1 VRLRN
6 NIICF
11 GCVLG
16 AVVLLT
22 VASSRLES
30 ISSARQQMGL
40 VSNEPLENAPPSL
53 AFATV
58 AMGAFRGLVVDVLWM
73 RADKLKEQGQFFDAK
88 QLAEW
93 ITILQPRFAAVWDVL
108 AWNMAYNI
116 SVAIPASQWQE
127 RWRWVRNGYE
137 LLRDKGIEKNPRR
150 IILYRSLAWIFQHKI
165 GGVTDDCHKHYKREL
180 ALAMRA
186 LLGDVPTNEYFGR
199 LTAADK
205 TLSEIAT
212 GPALAEFISALKAAD
227 KVFEDDDE
235 FVGNYLSLRQTPD
248 RFSES
253 AFEVIDRF
261 RGTETLEKFDTFA
274 KAYRLRN
281 TWKLKPELM
290 DRLNKK
296 YGPYPSGDP
305 NDRLPLNWEQANTHA
320 IYWAELGFMT
330 AGEQE
335 EYSIDEKNTD
345 RIISH
350 ALQDLY
356 RRGNLVVYPVPGRL
370 ASVYSRPDL
379 RMFEVC
385 DHDWQKRIKKYEAF
399 EHGNPRGLR
408 DGHRNF
414 LKNAVIDFYQTGN
427 REKAGQIYLRLRKVY
442 PRDEF
447 KDDIHTWVKKRIVDE
462 IEEIK
467 IKDATELTIN
477 TLRDAYFS
485 FAIREDDEA
494 FGKERWAR
502 EIYEIYQAKY
512 SDEEWRRLDLPSFE
526 MIRFM
531 AFLDFMGD
539 RFFPEHLRNSL
550 LARIK
555 VERPQLFDRL
565 QKQKD
570 LFIQKSQQ
578 GQMQT
583 P

>member
-1 VRLRN
+1 MRFRN
-6 NIICF
+6 NIICLV
-11 GCVLG
+11 CVVG
-16 AVVLLT
+16 AAVLLT
-22 VASSRLES
+22 VASLMFES
-30 ISSARQQMGL
+30 ISTARQEMGL

-58 AMGAFRGLVVDVLWM
+58 AMGAFRGLVVDILWM

-116 SVAIPASQWQE
+116 SAAIPASQWQE

-137 LLRDKGIEKNPRR
+137 LLRDKGIKKNPRS

-180 ALAMRA
+180 GLAMRA
-186 LLGDVPTNEYFGR
+186 LLGDVPTNEYFQA
-199 LTAADK
+199 LLDAKKD
-205 TLSEIAT
+205 LSGIMAEQDIA
-212 GPALAEFISALKAAD
+212 GFIAALKTAD
-227 KVFEDDDE
+227 KVFADDDE

-253 AFEVIDRF
+253 AFEVIDSF

-274 KAYRLRN
+274 KAYQLCN
-281 TWKLKPELM
+281 TWKLEPELM
-290 DRLNKK
+290 DRLNQK

-305 NDRLPLNWEQANTHA
+305 NDRLPLNWEHANTHA
-320 IYWAELGFMT
+320 IYWAELGFMI
-330 AGEQE
+330 AGEKK

-356 RRGNLVVYPVPGRL
+356 RRGKLVIYPIPGQL
-370 ASVYSRPDL
+370 PSVYSRPDM

-385 DHDWQKRIKKYEAF
+385 DKDWAKRIKKYEAF
-399 EHGNPRGLR
+399 ERGNPKGLR

-414 LKNAVIDFYQTGN
+414 LKNAVIDFYQTGK
-427 REKAGQIYLRLRKVY
+427 RSKAGRVYLRLRKEY

-462 IEEIK
+462 VENIK
-467 IKDATELTIN
+467 IKDATELTIM

-502 EIYEIYQAKY
+502 DVYEIYQAKY

-531 AFLDFMGD
+531 AFLDFMRD
-539 RFFPEHLRNSL
+539 RFFPEHLRNGL
-550 LARIK
+550 LARIRI
-555 VERPQLFDRL
+555 ERPELFDRL

-570 LFIQKSQQ
+570 LFIQKSQS
-578 GQMQT
+578 QMQT
-583 P
+583 Q

>member
-1 VRLRN
+1 VRLRD
-6 NIICF
+6 NIICLA
-11 GCVLG
+11 CVLG

-22 VASSRLES
+22 AASLRLES
-30 ISSARQQMGL
+30 ISSAREQMGL

-93 ITILQPRFAAVWDVL
+93 ITILQPRFAAVWDIL

-116 SVAIPASQWQE
+116 SAAIPASQWQE

-186 LLGDVPTNEYFGR
+186 LLGDVPTNDYFQR
-199 LTAADK
+199 LEAADK
-205 TLSEIAT
+205 MLSGIAAD
-212 GPALAEFISALKAAD
+212 PAIVEFISALKAAD

-281 TWKLKPELM
+281 TWKLEPEFM

-305 NDRLPLNWEQANTHA
+305 NDRLPLNWEHANTHA

-356 RRGNLVVYPVPGRL
+356 RRGKLVVYPIPGQL
-370 ASVYSRPDL
+370 PSVYSRPDL

-385 DHDWQKRIKKYEAF
+385 DQDWSKRIKKYEAF
-399 EHGNPRGLR
+399 EKGNPKGLR

-414 LKNAVIDFYQTGN
+414 LKNSVIDFYQTGN
-427 REKAGQIYLRLRKVY
+427 KGKAGRVYLRLRKEY

-447 KDDIHTWVKKRIVDE
+447 KDDIHTWVKKRVVDE
-462 IEEIK
+462 IEKIK
-467 IKDATELTIN
+467 IKDATELTIM

-531 AFLDFMGD
+531 AFLDFMRD

-550 LARIK
+550 LARIR

-565 QKQKD
+565 EKQKD

-578 GQMQT
+578 GQQ
-583 P
+583 

>member
-1 VRLRN
+1 MRLD
-6 NIICF
+6 
-11 GCVLG
+11 
-16 AVVLLT
+16 
-22 VASSRLES
+22 S
-30 ISSARQQMGL
+30 ISSARQEMGL

-58 AMGAFRGLVVDVLWM
+58 AMGAFRGIVVDILWM
-73 RADKLKEQGQFFDAK
+73 RADNLKEAGQFFDAK

-93 ITILQPRFAAVWDVL
+93 ISILQPRFAAVWDVL

-116 SVAIPASQWQE
+116 SAAIPASQWQE
-127 RWRWVRNGYE
+127 RWQWVRNGYE
-137 LLRDKGIEKNPRR
+137 LLRDKGIKMNPRR
-150 IILYRSLAWIFQHKI
+150 IILYRSLAWTFQHKI

-180 ALAMRA
+180 ALSMRA
-186 LLGDVPTNEYFGR
+186 LFGEDPANEYFQR
-199 LTAADK
+199 LEAADK
-205 TLSEIAT
+205 TLLEIVRD
-212 GPALAEFISALKAAD
+212 PSIAEFISALKAAD
-227 KVFEDDDE
+227 KAFADDDE

-253 AFEVIDRF
+253 AFGVIDRF
-261 RGTETLEKFDTFA
+261 RGTVALEKFDIFA

-281 TWKLKPELM
+281 TWKLEPEFV

-296 YGPYPSGDP
+296 YGPYRLGDP
-305 NDRLPLNWEQANTHA
+305 NDRLPLNWEHANTHA
-320 IYWAELGFMT
+320 IYWAELGFMI
-330 AGEQE
+330 AGEKK

-350 ALQDLY
+350 ALHDLY
-356 RRGNLVVYPVPGRL
+356 RRGNLVVYPVPGQL
-370 ASVYSRPDL
+370 SSVYSRPDM

-385 DHDWQKRIKKYEAF
+385 DRDWSKRIKKYEAF
-399 EHGNPRGLR
+399 EHGNPKGLQ

-414 LKNAVIDFYQTGN
+414 LSNAVINFYQTGK
-427 REKAGQIYLRLRKVY
+427 REKAGQIYLRLRQEY

-447 KDDIHTWVKKRIVDE
+447 KDDIRTWVKKGIIE
-462 IEEIK
+462 GIEEIK
-467 IKDATELTIN
+467 IKSATESTIN

-494 FGKERWAR
+494 FGKEQWAR
-502 EIYEIYQAKY
+502 EVYEIYQAKY

-531 AFLDFMGD
+531 AFLDFMSD
-539 RFFPEHLRNSL
+539 RSFPEHLRNAL

-555 VERPQLFDRL
+555 IERPELFDRL

-570 LFIQKSQQ
+570 LFIQKAQS
-578 GQMQT
+578 QMQ
-583 P
+583 PQ

>member
-1 VRLRN
+1 MRLD
-6 NIICF
+6 
-11 GCVLG
+11 
-16 AVVLLT
+16 
-22 VASSRLES
+22 S
-30 ISSARQQMGL
+30 ISSARQEMGL

-58 AMGAFRGLVVDVLWM
+58 AMGAFRGIVVDILWM
-73 RADKLKEQGQFFDAK
+73 RADELKEQGQFFDAK

-93 ITILQPRFAAVWDVL
+93 ISILQPRFAAVWDIL

-116 SVAIPASQWQE
+116 SAAIPASQWQE
-127 RWRWVRNGYE
+127 RWQWVRNGYE
-137 LLRDKGIEKNPRR
+137 LLRDKGIQKNPRR

-180 ALAMRA
+180 ALSMRG
-186 LLGDVPTNEYFGR
+186 LLGEDPANEYFGR
-199 LTAADK
+199 LVAADK
-205 TLSEIAT
+205 TLLEIST
-212 GPALAEFISALKAAD
+212 DPSIAEFVSALKAAD
-227 KVFEDDDE
+227 KVFADDDE

-253 AFEVIDRF
+253 VFEVIDRF
-261 RGTETLEKFDTFA
+261 RGTDALEKFDIFA
-274 KAYRLRN
+274 KGYSLRN
-281 TWKLKPELM
+281 TWKLEPEFM
-290 DRLNKK
+290 DGLNKK
-296 YGPYPSGDP
+296 YGPYWSGDP

-320 IYWAELGFMT
+320 IYWAELGFMI

-356 RRGNLVVYPVPGRL
+356 RRGKLVVYPVPDEL
-370 ASVYSRPDL
+370 PSVYSRPDL
-379 RMFEVC
+379 RMFDVC
-385 DHDWQKRIKKYEAF
+385 DQDWSKRIKKYEAF
-399 EHGNPRGLR
+399 EHGNPKGLR

-414 LKNAVIDFYQTGN
+414 LKNAIIDFYQTGK
-427 REKAGQIYLRLRKVY
+427 REKAGQIYLQLREEY

-447 KDDIHTWVKKRIVDE
+447 KDDIRTWVKKNIVDE
-462 IEEIK
+462 IESIT
-467 IKDATELTIN
+467 IKDATELTIM

-494 FGKERWAR
+494 FGKEKWAR
-502 EIYEIYQAKY
+502 EVHEIYQAKY

-531 AFLDFMGD
+531 AFLDFMRD
-539 RFFPEHLRNSL
+539 RSFPEHLRNAL
-550 LARIK
+550 LARIRI
-555 VERPQLFDRL
+555 ERPELFDRL
-565 QKQKD
+565 QRQKD
-570 LFIQKSQQ
+570 LFIQRSQS
-578 GQMQT
+578 QMQS

>member
-1 VRLRN
+1 MRFRN
-6 NIICF
+6 NIICLA
-11 GCVLG
+11 CVLG

-22 VASSRLES
+22 AASLRLES

-58 AMGAFRGLVVDVLWM
+58 AMGAFRGLVVDILWM

-93 ITILQPRFAAVWDVL
+93 ITILQPRFAAVWDIL

-116 SVAIPASQWQE
+116 SAAIPASQWQE

-137 LLRDKGIEKNPRR
+137 LLRDKGIQKNPRR

-180 ALAMRA
+180 GLAMRA
-186 LLGDVPTNEYFGR
+186 LLGEVPTNEYFQS
-199 LTAADK
+199 LTGAGKALSDIVADGG
-205 TLSEIAT
+205 I
-212 GPALAEFISALKAAD
+212 AEFIAALKAAD
-227 KVFEDDDE
+227 KAFEDDDE
-235 FVGNYLSLRQTPD
+235 LVGNYLSLRQTPD

-253 AFEVIDRF
+253 AFEVIDCF
-261 RGTETLEKFDTFA
+261 RGTDTLEKFDTFA

-281 TWKLKPELM
+281 TWKLKPEFM

-296 YGPYPSGDP
+296 HGPYPSGDP
-305 NDRLPLNWEQANTHA
+305 NDRLPLNWEHANTHA
-320 IYWAELGFMT
+320 IYWAELGFMI

-356 RRGNLVVYPVPGRL
+356 RRGKLVIYPIPGRL

-385 DHDWQKRIKKYEAF
+385 DQDWSKRIKKYEAF
-399 EHGNPRGLR
+399 EDGNPKGLS

-414 LKNAVIDFYQTGN
+414 LKNAVIDFYQTGK
-427 REKAGQIYLRLRKVY
+427 RGKAGRVYLRLRKEY

-462 IEEIK
+462 VENIK
-467 IKDATELTIN
+467 IKDATELTIM

-502 EIYEIYQAKY
+502 EVYEIYQAKY

-531 AFLDFMGD
+531 AFLDFIRD
-539 RFFPEHLRNSL
+539 RFFPEHLRNGL

-578 GQMQT
+578 GKQ
-583 P
+583 

>member
-1 VRLRN
+1 MRLD
-6 NIICF
+6 
-11 GCVLG
+11 
-16 AVVLLT
+16 
-22 VASSRLES
+22 S
-30 ISSARQQMGL
+30 ISSARQEMGL
-40 VSNEPLENAPPSL
+40 ISNEPLENAPPSL

-58 AMGAFRGLVVDVLWM
+58 AMGAFRGIVVDILWM
-73 RADKLKEQGQFFDAK
+73 RADQLKEKGQFFDAK

-93 ITILQPRFAAVWDVL
+93 ISILQPRFAAVWDVL

-116 SVAIPASQWQE
+116 SAAIPASQWQE

-137 LLRDKGIEKNPRR
+137 LLRDKGIKMNPRR
-150 IILYRSLAWIFQHKI
+150 IILYRSLAWTFQHKI

-180 ALAMRA
+180 ALSMRG
-186 LLGDVPTNEYFGR
+186 LLGEDPANEYFWR

-205 TLSEIAT
+205 TLLEIAAD
-212 GPALAEFISALKAAD
+212 PAVAEFISALKAAD

-235 FVGNYLSLRQTPD
+235 FVGNYLSLRQMPD
-248 RFSES
+248 RFPES

-261 RGTETLEKFDTFA
+261 RGTGALEKFDIFA
-274 KAYRLRN
+274 KAYSLSN
-281 TWKLKPELM
+281 TWKLEPEFM
-290 DRLNKK
+290 DGLNKK

-320 IYWAELGFMT
+320 IYWAELGFMI
-330 AGEQE
+330 AGEKE

-356 RRGNLVVYPVPGRL
+356 RRGNLVVYPVPDQL
-370 ASVYSRPDL
+370 PSVYSRPDM
-379 RMFEVC
+379 RMFDVC
-385 DHDWQKRIKKYEAF
+385 DQDWSKRIKKYEAF
-399 EHGNPRGLR
+399 EHGNPKGLQS
-408 DGHRNF
+408 GHRNF
-414 LKNAVIDFYQTGN
+414 LSNAVINFYQTGN
-427 REKAGQIYLRLRKVY
+427 KEKAGQIYLRLRKEY

-447 KDDIHTWVKKRIVDE
+447 KDDMRTWIRKGLIE
-462 IEEIK
+462 GIEEIK
-467 IKDATELTIN
+467 IKTATESTIN

-494 FGKERWAR
+494 FGKEQWAR
-502 EIYEIYQAKY
+502 EIYQIYQTKY

-531 AFLDFMGD
+531 AFLDFMRD
-539 RFFPEHLRNSL
+539 RTHPEHLRNAL
-550 LARIK
+550 LARIRI
-555 VERPQLFDRL
+555 ERPELFDRL

-570 LFIQKSQQ
+570 LFIQKSQS
-578 GQMQT
+578 QMPT